1 MGHPNPVATP
11 FFERK
16 KMESDRPVD
25 RPSEGYFAQTG
36 CEELVENLAPVQVGG
51 GDVFHFAGFLR

>member
-1 MGHPNPVATP
+1 
-11 FFERK
+11 
-16 KMESDRPVD
+16 MEGDRPVD